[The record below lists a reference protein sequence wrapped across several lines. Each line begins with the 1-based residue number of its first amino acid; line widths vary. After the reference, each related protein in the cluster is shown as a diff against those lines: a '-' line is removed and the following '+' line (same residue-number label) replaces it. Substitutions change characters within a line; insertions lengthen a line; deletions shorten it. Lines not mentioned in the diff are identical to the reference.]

1 MSDNHE
7 NERFDYSVRHKI
19 GDLCPIKLRTIFPHC
34 LVKTPLPYG
43 VKHFSFEGLGGVW
56 GGVGGG
62 G

>member
-1 MSDNHE
+1 MPDQVAHN
-7 NERFDYSVRHKI
+7 
-19 GDLCPIKLRTIFPHC
+19 FPAHNC